1 MAQDVAKWDQLQT
14 LCPVRVPSVHSAR
27 IHDARASPK
36 EPYQHGCHDRRGTTA
51 SPSPWR
57 HLQWSRT
64 PGWPHRWRGRGA
76 CRNPHGGTSWLK
88 SSHDQIGRTNLQA
101 HFATN
106 STMYPCGRSPSS
118 HPIAP
123 PWVPLRGP
131 PVGTPFGG
139 KPRRRRVP
147 ALELTPHELFNS
159 ACLSSSQSTACPST
173 SHCSAYTPSF
183 LLCNYNYNYN

>member
-1 MAQDVAKWDQLQT
+1 MQLPYSSM
-14 LCPVRVPSVHSAR
+14 LAPNCR
-27 IHDARASPK
+27 IQGRA
-36 EPYQHGCHDRRGTTA
+36 CRGNSRPLA
-51 SPSPWR
+51 PSPEVLR
-57 HLQWSRT
+57 SSRD
-64 PGWPHRWRGRGA
+64 H
-76 CRNPHGGTSWLK
+76 
-88 SSHDQIGRTNLQA
+88 IGRTNSQV